1 MGMSSLTNEVH
12 YVSNYSSRNGRG
24 ICKITPHHMAGNLSL
39 QTCANVLENGGASAN
54 YGIDSNGRIAC
65 FVDEDYRSWCSCSY
79 DNDSQAI
86 TIEVANDGGDPDWHI
101 SDKALESLI
110 NLCVDICQR
119 YGIRLNY
126 TGDANG
132 NLTRH
137 NMFYPTTCPGPYLQS
152 KFPYIQDEV
161 NKRLGKH
168 IIAEDGL
175 WGVDTTRKA
184 QEVFKSGDY
193 VDGIVSNQ
201 LNWWRDENPG
211 LLDSTF
217 EWQDSMNGGSLL
229 IKAIQNKLGVNPDGY
244 IGSET
249 ISAMQRWLG
258 TYVDGCVS
266 YPSAMVSAFQE
277 WLNKQ

>member
-24 ICKITPHHMAGNLSL
+24 ILKITPHHMAGNLSL
-39 QTCANVLENGGASAN
+39 QTCANVLQNGDASAN
-54 YGIDSNGRIAC
+54 YGIDSEGRIGC
-65 FVDEDYRSWCSCSY
+65 FVDEDFRSWCSANY

-126 TGDANG
+126 TGDASG

-137 NMFYPTTCPGPYLQS
+137 NMFMATTCPGPYLQS

-168 IIAEDGL
+168 TIVEDGL
-175 WGVDTTRKA
+175 WGQDTTRKA
-184 QEVFKSGDY
+184 QEVFGTI
-193 VDGIVSNQ
+193 VDGKVSNQ
-201 LNWWRDENPG
+201 LSWWKDENPG

-217 EWQDSMNGGSLL
+217 EWQDYMGDASML
-229 IKAIQNKLGVNPDGY
+229 IARIQEKVGAEVDGW
-244 IGSET
+244 IGKDT
-249 ISAMQRWLG
+249 ITKMQQWLG
-258 TYVDGCVS
+258 TPVDGCVS
-266 YPSAMVSAFQE
+266 NPSAMVKAFQH
-277 WLNKQ
+277 WLNQQ

>member
-65 FVDEDYRSWCSCSY
+65 FVDEDFRSWCSCSY

-101 SDKALESLI
+101 SDEALESLI
-110 NLCVDICQR
+110 NLCVDICRR
-119 YGIRLNY
+119 YGFRLNY

-152 KFPYIQDEV
+152 KFSYIQEEV

-175 WGVDTTRKA
+175 WGRDTTLKI
-184 QEVFKSGDY
+184 QEVFNLECK
-193 VDGIVSNQ
+193 DGIVSNQ
-201 LNWWRDENPG
+201 LSWWRDENPG

-217 EWQDSMNGGSLL
+217 EWKDYMAGGSLT
-229 IKAIQNKLGVNPDGY
+229 IVAIQNWLGVNPDGY

-249 ISAMQRWLG
+249 ISALQRKMG
-258 TYVDGCVS
+258 TPVDGCVS
-266 YPSAMVSAFQE
+266 NPSAMVSAFQR

>member
-65 FVDEDYRSWCSCSY
+65 FVDEDFRSWCSCSY

-101 SDKALESLI
+101 SDAALESLI
-110 NLCVDICQR
+110 NLCVDICRR
-119 YGIRLNY
+119 YGFRLNY
-126 TGDANG
+126 TGDSNG

-168 IIAEDGL
+168 IIDEDGL
-175 WGVDTTRKA
+175 WGRDTTTKA
-184 QEVFKSGDY
+184 QEVFGTI
-193 VDGIVSNQ
+193 VDGTVSNQ
-201 LNWWRDENPG
+201 LIWWKDENPG

-217 EWQDSMNGGSLL
+217 EWQDFMGDASML
-229 IKAIQNKLGVNPDGY
+229 IARIQELVGAEVDGW
-244 IGSET
+244 IGRDT
-249 ISAMQRWLG
+249 ITKMQKYFN
-258 TYVDGCVS
+258 TPVDGCVS
-266 YPSAMVSAFQE
+266 NPSAMVKAFQH
-277 WLNKQ
+277 WLNEQ

>member
-24 ICKITPHHMAGNLSL
+24 ILKITPHHMAGNLSL
-39 QTCANVLENGGASAN
+39 QTCANVLQNGDASAN
-54 YGIDSNGRIAC
+54 YGIDSEGRIGC
-65 FVDEDYRSWCSCSY
+65 FVDEDFRSWCSANY

-101 SDKALESLI
+101 SDEALESLI

-137 NMFYPTTCPGPYLQS
+137 NMFMATTCPGPYLQS

-168 IIAEDGL
+168 IIVEDGL
-175 WGVDTTRKA
+175 WGQDTTRKA
-184 QEVFKSGDY
+184 QEVFGTI
-193 VDGIVSNQ
+193 VDGVVSNQ
-201 LNWWRDENPG
+201 LSWWRDENPG

-217 EWQDSMNGGSLL
+217 EWQDYMGDASML
-229 IKAIQNKLGVNPDGY
+229 IARIQEKVGAEVDGW
-244 IGSET
+244 IGKDT
-249 ISAMQRWLG
+249 ITKMQQWLG
-258 TYVDGCVS
+258 TPVDGCVS
-266 YPSAMVSAFQE
+266 NPSAMVKAFQH
-277 WLNKQ
+277 WLNQQ

>member
-65 FVDEDYRSWCSCSY
+65 FVDEDFRSWCSCSY

-101 SDKALESLI
+101 SDEALESLI
-110 NLCVDICQR
+110 NLCVDICRR
-119 YGIRLNY
+119 YGFRLNY
-126 TGDANG
+126 TGDASG

-137 NMFYPTTCPGPYLQS
+137 NMFYATTCPGPYLQS

-175 WGVDTTRKA
+175 WGRDTTLKI
-184 QEVFKSGDY
+184 QEVFNLECK
-193 VDGIVSNQ
+193 DGIVSNQ
-201 LNWWRDENPG
+201 LSWWRDENPG

-217 EWQDSMNGGSLL
+217 EWKDYMAGGSLT
-229 IKAIQNKLGVNPDGY
+229 IVAIQNWLGVEADGY
-244 IGSET
+244 IGSKT
-249 ISAMQRWLG
+249 ITALQKKLNMS
-258 TYVDGCVS
+258 VIDGCLS
-266 YPSAMVSAFQE
+266 NPSATIKAFQH
-277 WLNKQ
+277 WLNQQ